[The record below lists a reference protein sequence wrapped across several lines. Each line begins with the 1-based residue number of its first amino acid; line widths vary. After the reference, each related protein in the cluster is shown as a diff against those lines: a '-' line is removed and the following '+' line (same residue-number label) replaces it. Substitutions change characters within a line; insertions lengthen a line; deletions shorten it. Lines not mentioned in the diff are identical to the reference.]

1 LWKSEDA
8 PTDPAEPEKGG
19 GTMPATV
26 EDLQAD
32 LEKMEKER
40 DEALTK
46 AQEAEAKADELE
58 KQAGGGKAK
67 PAPAVEDDPDDLE
80 KADLPEAVRV
90 RLQKADEEI
99 AELRK
104 AADSATEMAKAER
117 DARVKAEFIELAK
130 SELPELGDPEVVG
143 MRLMKFS
150 ETLEKAEYDEYLREQ
165 TAINEQLSKSAVFG
179 EVGRGGQP
187 PRSSAGLPEIL
198 SKAEE
203 LQKADS
209 SLSSAEAMRRAAK
222 DPAIQAAYAR
232 ERDAA

>member
-1 LWKSEDA
+1 M
-8 PTDPAEPEKGG
+8 TPEE
-19 GTMPATV
+19 M
-26 EDLQAD
+26 QA
-32 LEKMEKER
+32 
-40 DEALTK
+40 ALTK
-46 AQEAEAKADELE
+46 AEKDRDDALAKAEAAEADKTQLELEKAELE